1 MYEGSNLAILIDIVS
16 YMYQCLIYSLNSAAS
31 ESMFADTQLYENIVR
46 LCKFI
51 GYHPGSIVPAT
62 MTMSIPATLDGEHLM
77 YPCSAIDTGLY
88 DSQSKKIYFSTV
100 FESILRNQAVT
111 TSTMQRTNVRL
122 VNGRWKHYG
131 TVFTAS
137 GADFETFLLDGLKSN
152 SDEKKYVSG
161 QHIQVFVVP
170 NGKSHDGKID
180 EVQMW
185 TRDPNEL
192 FIQAYDSNTSA
203 DDAGY
208 TLFSRLYNSKD
219 KVYTAYLNSDKTFE
233 IKFGNGITGQKLNP
247 GDEVHVMYLDTNGPD
262 GYIDM
267 SKIADI
273 QDAVNIHHDPGFL
286 GMSKALYYR
295 LFYDSDVAG
304 DEKQFDNIS
313 NDGAISVTFD
323 GNSLT
328 VPLKEE
334 DPASIRQNAP
344 DWFKTGS
351 RLITKKDY
359 EFFLKQN
366 RDTSMRG
373 VIDAVCMNNW
383 DYLVTF
389 YRWLYNMGISPITEA
404 VSRRTKDDPTRVVEP
419 YRYLSKSRLIQHGY
433 EFVDSADANNIY
445 LWIATTG
452 DESF

>member
-1 MYEGSNLAILIDIVS
+1 M
-16 YMYQCLIYSLNSAAS
+16 QH
-31 ESMFADTQLYENIVR
+31 T
-46 LCKFI
+46 
-51 GYHPGSIVPAT
+51 SI
-62 MTMSIPATLDGEHLM
+62 
-77 YPCSAIDTGLY
+77 
-88 DSQSKKIYFSTV
+88 
-100 FESILRNQAVT
+100 
-111 TSTMQRTNVRL
+111 RL

-137 GADFETFLLDGLKSN
+137 GADFETFLLDGLKS
-152 SDEKKYVSG
+152 DTDDKKYVSG

-170 NGKSHDGKID
+170 NGAHHGTEID

-185 TRDPNEL
+185 TRDTNEL
-192 FIQAYDSNTSA
+192 FIQAYDSKASA

-208 TLFSRLYNSKD
+208 ALFSRLYNSND
-219 KVYTAYLNSDKTFE
+219 KVYTVYLNADKTFE
-233 IKFGNGITGQKLNP
+233 LKFGNGITGKKLNP

-267 SKIADI
+267 SKITEM
-273 QDAVNIHHDPGFL
+273 QDAVHIYHDPGFL
-286 GMSKALYYR
+286 GMSKAFYYR
-295 LFYDSDVAG
+295 LFYDSPTAG
-304 DEKQFDNIS
+304 DEKSFENIS
-313 NDGAISVTFD
+313 NDGAIAVTFD

-328 VPLKEE
+328 VPLPEE
-334 DPASIRQNAP
+334 DPSTIRQNAP

-389 YRWLYNMGISPITEA
+389 YRWLYNMGISPISEA
-404 VSRRTKDDPTRVVEP
+404 IARRTKEDESRVVEP

-452 DESF
+452 DESFQIIKTSLNNSIALIKTLTSETYPLKPIDVVFDLTFTPIEIYYEKLAENAGNTAFDDEYSYLEVTITENSVYSTTSLVGQIEKIVINAFDPKYC